1 MTTKTNH
8 HQDEVTRD
16 LEEFLATGIQQ
27 LTLSSGGLADDD
39 VAAPGRV
46 NSFTSSRSSTN
57 SNVGGRSNFLQNPS
71 PAAHQQNGGRSAEKW
86 FPSLLRRGG
95 GGGGGVGGSIL
106 DRHQSTEERAEG
118 IASSLLARKMYQ
130 LSPADRESTLH
141 DVHGISEDF
150 EETEE
155 LIQQAISKT
164 LEELNKMIRENHSR
178 DGAEDTATYIDVKSA
193 AVTSAAP
200 TSAYNASS
208 ESESYID
215 SESDNNSSTA
225 SLERALQQNSGY
237 VTDRVFLLKYLRTD
251 RFDYVKAAKRLTK
264 YFEEKEYWFGRHLLT
279 QKIMLRHLD
288 ERALRI
294 LNIGQFQILRG
305 RDQSGRAISIS
316 LGALS
321 EHRTD
326 PLDIRAL
333 IQAFWKLSEVLM
345 EDEMTQKK
353 GVVFINYT
361 TGAILNVSGAETMA
375 CLRLHYA
382 LPGRVV
388 SMHACVNDAPA
399 KAFFLLS
406 TMLLGDHMSTR
417 YRCHLGSH
425 MEVQYDL
432 NTFGIPQ
439 RLLPISTTGDIDVKE
454 HQHFFRRL
462 GIQEDSSPDPFN
474 FPPIGLPSLSD
485 SIVDG
490 RSCISGEKTSPSIGT
505 PVDTI
510 KTMLS
515 GGSKSQPQQKDTG
528 AGLVVV
534 PGEHDVLLGRG
545 KFVLEHIGNVKY
557 RHMLGTYK
565 ERYEMGTKSVKSDII
580 DEIVEEICKNGGT
593 FLEQDQEG
601 GCWAP
606 ASNDTARQ
614 KVSHYFRNQK
624 RIDMKRAEKAGA
636 ATSACGKKISRKSTS
651 ASKDCMRERLRDD
664 VNYNTLSRDQQLCN
678 IFPECFSAPN
688 PVLFN
693 TIDDSHHHHSIKRRR
708 SNTKVEGF
716 ASTFDGSL
724 FHDIDDHLDQQP
736 SPSSNPSQGI

>member
-425 MEVQYDL
+425 MEVQYAL

-454 HQHFFRRL
+454 HQQFFRRL
-462 GIQEDSSPDPFN
+462 RIQEDSSPDSFN
-474 FPPIGLPSLSD
+474 FPPTGLPPRSD
-485 SIVDG
+485 SMVDG
-490 RSCISGEKTSPSIGT
+490 RSCISGEKASPSIDPPG
-505 PVDTI
+505 DTI

-515 GGSKSQPQQKDTG
+515 GGSKSEPQEKDTG

-580 DEIVEEICKNGGT
+580 DEIVEKICNNGGT

-636 ATSACGKKISRKSTS
+636 ATSDCGKKFPIKSTS
-651 ASKDCMRERLRDD
+651 ASKDRTRERLRDD
-664 VNYNTLSRDQQLCN
+664 VNYNTLNRDQPLCN

-693 TIDDSHHHHSIKRRR
+693 TIDDSHHRHATKRQR
-708 SNTKVEGF
+708 SNTEVEGV
-716 ASTFDGSL
+716 ASTFGGSL

-736 SPSSNPSQGI
+736 SPSSNPFQGI